1 MNIIIFF
8 ASSVIAMVP
17 SIEYNLILTYEWFL
31 DTFKL
36 LGSFYVPGRSSS
48 KECNKKQ
55 APPSRESRRF
65 SACTYLRA
73 ADMDQCKA
81 TNGHLNLYLFLLL
94 NLLTNLCGKCWYSC
108 SNISCT
114 IFTQHICDIEG
125 VGDVAAGCRSIAF
138 FFA

>member
-1 MNIIIFF
+1 MSDFSTHLNCLAHSMFL
-8 ASSVIAMVP
+8 AACVPKSVI
-17 SIEYNLILTYEWFL
+17 
-31 DTFKL
+31 
-36 LGSFYVPGRSSS
+36 
-48 KECNKKQ
+48 KKQ
-55 APPSRESRRF
+55 APSSRESRRF
-65 SACTYLRA
+65 SACTYLGA